1 MNSKN
6 PLFREIEFFCEYL
19 IVERGLAN
27 NTIAA
32 YRHDLESAAEFLFDI
47 GISAWKDCTYDDLL
61 DVLDDLRDKG
71 FETSSIARHLVSL
84 KVFFRYLAQEELI
97 EVNITEVMDS
107 PRLWKILPDFLTEQE
122 VGRLLNSFSTRD
134 KDPLEFRN
142 RVILELL
149 YSSGLRAS
157 EAATLPLRAI
167 DFEEEVLRVEGK
179 GAKVRIVPV
188 GKPALRLLR
197 KYVTEIRPELAG
209 ENGAGMS
216 ALFLSV
222 RGRPLDRE
230 RVWQVVKLAAERS
243 GITKNIYPHILRH
256 SFASHLL
263 SNGADL
269 RAIQEMLGHSDIST
283 TEIYTHVESSRLLS
297 IHRKFH
303 PRG

>member
-1 MNSKN
+1 MHSKSH
-6 PLFREIEFFCEYL
+6 LFREIDFFAEHL
-19 IVERGLAN
+19 VMERGLSAN
-27 NTIAA
+27 TLTA
-32 YRHDLESAAEFLFDI
+32 YRHDLESAAEFLADS
-47 GISAWKDCTYDDLL
+47 GVTSWDKCTYDDLV
-61 DVLDDLRDKG
+61 DVLEDLYNKG
-71 FETSSIARHLVSL
+71 FETSSIARHLVSI

-97 EVNITEVMDS
+97 AANVAEIMDS
-107 PRLWKILPDFLTEQE
+107 PRLWKILPDFLSESE
-122 VGRLLNSFSTRD
+122 VGRLLNSFSTRGD
-134 KDPLEFRN
+134 DPLEFRN
-142 RVILELL
+142 RVVLELL

-157 EAATLPLRAI
+157 EVATLPLRAV
-167 DFEEEVLRVEGK
+167 DFENELLRVEGK
-179 GAKVRIVPV
+179 GSKVRMVPV

-197 KYVTEIRPELAG
+197 KYVAEIRPELAG
-209 ENGAGMS
+209 EKGAFQS

-230 RVWQVVKLAAERS
+230 RVWQIVKIAAERS

-269 RAIQEMLGHSDIST
+269 RAIQEMLGHADIST
-283 TEIYTHVESSRLLS
+283 TEIYTHVESGRLLA